1 MALGET
7 FTQTAVSL
15 RTVVQR
21 FSLGLL
27 VLAAVGAMLIGKADT
42 VLVERVRA
50 VVSDLVTPLLDAVAR
65 PVAAVNDFV
74 AQIEDVTNLRAE
86 NARLREENARLL
98 AWQGV
103 ARQLDAENVELRGLA
118 NFQEGPQARFIT
130 ARVVGNSGSAFM
142 RSMLLN
148 VGRRAGVAPGQA
160 VITAEGMIGRI
171 TDAGEHSARV
181 LLVTDISFRLPVM
194 IERTRERAILAGDNS
209 SRLKLNFMQS
219 VGGIQQGDRIITSG
233 HGGSFPV
240 GLPVGV
246 VTSAGEDGIRIR
258 PVGDLSRLELVRVV
272 DYGVTGLVTN
282 PPPPPPPLH
291 PVRGR

>member
-7 FTQTAVSL
+7 FTQSAVSL
-15 RTVVQR
+15 RAAVQR

-27 VLAAVGAMLIGKADT
+27 VLAAIGAMLIGKADT

-50 VVSDLVTPLLDAVAR
+50 AVADLVTPALDAVAK
-65 PVAAVNDFV
+65 PVAAINDFV
-74 AQIEDVTNLRAE
+74 AQVEDVANLRAE

-98 AWQGV
+98 AWQSV
-103 ARQLDAENVELRGLA
+103 ARRLDAENAELRGLA
-118 NFQEGPQARFIT
+118 NFREGPQARYIT
-130 ARVVGNSGSAFM
+130 ARVVGDSGSAFM

-148 VGRRAGVAPGQA
+148 VGRRVGVAPGQA

-209 SRLKLNFMQS
+209 NRLKLNFMQS

-246 VTSAGEDGIRIR
+246 VTSVGEDGIRIR